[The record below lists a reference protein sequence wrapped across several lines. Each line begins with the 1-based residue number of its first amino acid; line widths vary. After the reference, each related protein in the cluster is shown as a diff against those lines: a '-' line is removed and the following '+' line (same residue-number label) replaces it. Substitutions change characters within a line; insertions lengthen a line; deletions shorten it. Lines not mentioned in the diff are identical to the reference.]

1 MSETRRSNVVVIT
14 GTDTG
19 VGKTWVTIA
28 IARALLKSGA
38 RVVAIKPVET
48 GCGATERAREDGVRL
63 AEATGQAEPREALI
77 RLAAPL
83 APVLAAEREGLTIDF
98 DDLLIRIE
106 SYSANADIVLLEG
119 VGGLLAPI
127 TWEWCLVD
135 IAQAL
140 EARAVLVAS
149 DRAGSVN
156 HALLTLGALE
166 LASVPVTDVVLTSP
180 DVPDAST
187 GTNDAAIARLG
198 GIARIRRGSPH
209 DRPRRGSRGAPP
221 RRGGTDRH
229 RRRRLRHRARPELPS
244 RLTLF
249 SDLRDAIST

>member
-1 MSETRRSNVVVIT
+1 MGETRRSNVVVVT

-19 VGKTWVTIA
+19 VGKTWVTCA
-28 IARALLKSGA
+28 IARALAGLGV

-48 GCGATERAREDGVRL
+48 GCGTAERLAEDGVRL
-63 AEATGQAEPREALI
+63 AGATGQAEPREALI
-77 RLAAPL
+77 RLTAPL
-83 APVLAAEREGLTIDF
+83 VPVLAAEREGRTIDF

-106 SYSANADIVLLEG
+106 GHAASADLVLLEG

-149 DRAGSVN
+149 DRSGSVN

-198 GIARIRRGSPH
+198 GIARIREAPRSNDPDTAAAALRPVAEALIAHGIGAYATEPGPSSP
-209 DRPRRGSRGAPP
+209 PA
-221 RRGGTDRH
+221 
-229 RRRRLRHRARPELPS
+229 
-244 RLTLF
+244 
-249 SDLRDAIST
+249 

>member
-1 MSETRRSNVVVIT
+1 MSETRRSNVVVVT

-19 VGKTWVTIA
+19 VGKTWVTAA
-28 IARALLKSGA
+28 IARALLKAGV
-38 RVVAIKPVET
+38 RVVALKPVET
-48 GCGATERAREDGVRL
+48 GCGTTERAREDGVRL
-63 AEATGQAEPREALI
+63 AEATGQAEPREALV

-83 APVLAAEREGLTIDF
+83 APVLAAEREGRTIDF

-106 SYSANADIVLLEG
+106 GYAAGADIVLLEG

-140 EARAVLVAS
+140 DARAVLVAS
-149 DRAGSVN
+149 DRSGSVN

-166 LASVPVTDVVLTSP
+166 LASVPVTDVVITSP
-180 DVPDAST
+180 EVPDAST

-198 GIARIRRGSPH
+198 GIVRIREAARTTDPDAAAEAMRPVAEALIASGVGAYATEPGPSSP
-209 DRPRRGSRGAPP
+209 PA
-221 RRGGTDRH
+221 
-229 RRRRLRHRARPELPS
+229 
-244 RLTLF
+244 
-249 SDLRDAIST
+249 

>member
-1 MSETRRSNVVVIT
+1 M
-14 GTDTG
+14 
-19 VGKTWVTIA
+19 
-28 IARALLKSGA
+28 
-38 RVVAIKPVET
+38 
-48 GCGATERAREDGVRL
+48 
-63 AEATGQAEPREALI
+63 
-77 RLAAPL
+77 
-83 APVLAAEREGLTIDF
+83 LAAEREGRIIDF

-106 SYSANADIVLLEG
+106 GYAAAADLVLLEG

-149 DRAGSVN
+149 DRSGSVN

-166 LASVPVTDVVLTSP
+166 LASVPVTDVVITSP

-198 GIARIRRGSPH
+198 GIARIREATRTTDPEAAAVEMHPVAEALIAGV
-209 DRPRRGSRGAPP
+209 GAYSTEPGPP
-221 RRGGTDRH
+221 Y
-229 RRRRLRHRARPELPS
+229 PV
-244 RLTLF
+244 
-249 SDLRDAIST
+249 

>member
-1 MSETRRSNVVVIT
+1 VVVVT

-19 VGKTWVTIA
+19 VGKTWVACA
-28 IARALLKSGA
+28 IARALLAAGV

-48 GCGATERAREDGVRL
+48 GCGTTARAEEDGVRL

-83 APVLAAEREGLTIDF
+83 APVLAAEREGRTIDF

-106 SYSANADIVLLEG
+106 GYAAGADLVLLEG

-140 EARAVLVAS
+140 DARAVLVAS
-149 DRAGSVN
+149 DRSGSVN

-166 LASVPVTDVVLTSP
+166 LASVPVTDVVITSP
-180 DVPDAST
+180 EVPDEST

-198 GIARIRRGSPH
+198 GIARIREAPRTDDPAAAAAAL
-209 DRPRRGSRGAPP
+209 RPVAEALVSAGVGAYASEP
-221 RRGGTDRH
+221 G
-229 RRRRLRHRARPELPS
+229 PS
-244 RLTLF
+244 
-249 SDLRDAIST
+249 SQPA

>member
-1 MSETRRSNVVVIT
+1 MSETRRSNVVVVT

-19 VGKTWVTIA
+19 VGKTWVTCA
-28 IARALLKSGA
+28 IARALAGLGV

-48 GCGATERAREDGVRL
+48 GCGTAERSGEDGVLL
-63 AEATGQAEPREALI
+63 AEATGQGEPREALI

-83 APVLAAEREGLTIDF
+83 VPVLAAEREGRAIDF

-106 SYSANADIVLLEG
+106 GYAASTDLVLLEG

-149 DRAGSVN
+149 DRSGAVN

-198 GIARIRRGSPH
+198 GIARIREAPRSNDPDAAATALRPVAEALIARGVGAYATEPGPSSP
-209 DRPRRGSRGAPP
+209 PA
-221 RRGGTDRH
+221 
-229 RRRRLRHRARPELPS
+229 
-244 RLTLF
+244 
-249 SDLRDAIST
+249 